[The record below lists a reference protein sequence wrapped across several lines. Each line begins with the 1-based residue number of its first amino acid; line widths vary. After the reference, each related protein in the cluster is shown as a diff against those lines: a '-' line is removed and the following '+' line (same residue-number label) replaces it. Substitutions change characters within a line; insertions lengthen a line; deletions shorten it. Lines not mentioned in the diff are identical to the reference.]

1 MNTMTDKKVG
11 LFDELMEKKYP
22 DIAII
27 QADDAYS
34 TDDLFDYVK
43 YCDKGADFKGIKA
56 WKDYR
61 AIKDKVRKKGIGS
74 IIYNDNVTFLSK
86 TRTCVQGERGDEM
99 APAVLITISHMG
111 TFMVLKDGTIEDV

>member
-11 LFDELMEKKYP
+11 LFDELMGKKYP

-43 YCDKGADFKGIKA
+43 YCDKGRLPNCLCMRI
-56 WKDYR
+56 
-61 AIKDKVRKKGIGS
+61 RKMTAK
-74 IIYNDNVTFLSK
+74 N
-86 TRTCVQGERGDEM
+86 
-99 APAVLITISHMG
+99 A
-111 TFMVLKDGTIEDV
+111 